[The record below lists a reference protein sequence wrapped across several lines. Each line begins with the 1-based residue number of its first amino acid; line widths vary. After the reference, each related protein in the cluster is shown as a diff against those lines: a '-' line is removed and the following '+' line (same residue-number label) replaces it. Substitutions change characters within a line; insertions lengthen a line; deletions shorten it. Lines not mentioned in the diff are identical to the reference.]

1 MKHDLEK
8 AIVTY
13 LDNHR
18 HMALATVSEDGGAH
32 ISTVSYVNHGLDI
45 YFMTDPSSRKAKNMA
60 SCNRIAIAITEDY
73 LDWDDIRG
81 VHLDGTVEWITDPTD
96 LKRVQTM
103 FGDKF
108 PQVHK
113 FLKGSYG
120 VTIDI
125 IPFLK
130 ITPTAIDY
138 LDYSK
143 GFNHWDTLVL

>member
-1 MKHDLEK
+1 MKQDLEK

-13 LDNHR
+13 LDSHR
-18 HMALATVSEDGGAH
+18 HMALATVTEDGSAH
-32 ISTVSYVNHGLDI
+32 ISTVSYVSHGLDI
-45 YFMTDPSSRKAKNMA
+45 YFMTDPSSRKAKNIA
-60 SCNRIAIAITEDY
+60 SCNKIAIAITEDY

-143 GFNHWDTLVL
+143 GFNHWDTLAL